1 MKDKFMLLW
10 LLPMLLVSAMPSAV
24 SATGADMAK
33 GKSIYA
39 NLCVRCHG
47 VEGKGDGVMQF
58 TPPVADLTSPAV
70 QGKLDASLM
79 KAIHDGRK
87 NTAMGAWKFALS
99 DEETR
104 DVTEYLRTL
113 GGGRH
118 STSP

>member
-10 LLPMLLVSAMPSAV
+10 LVPMLLVSAMPSAV

-47 VEGKGDGVMQF
+47 VEGKGNGVMQF

-104 DVTEYLRTL
+104 HVTEYLRTL
-113 GGGRH
+113 GSGLPG
-118 STSP
+118 TSP